1 MSTRLSSPQSW
12 ITSLVIGVL
21 IASVAFVN
29 AENCPPCF
37 KDQNFPISSGQEDG
51 RAVLDVKIDSSWNVD
66 NSGNQQ
72 GGTNTNIWNA
82 LAGCEGCLPPDGAAG
97 MWNNAQGT
105 GGTGIFFKF
114 KRNQSSNSPAV
125 IIKRGNPPSG
135 GCASILLA
143 PNGGPYVIT
152 LPLSTASMD
161 SWAVVERIAHELGHA
176 IGLGNITDFNCGLSS
191 IMSPANSNCSG
202 QVGRTVTQKDVDQS
216 RKAHGINSAD
226 CETSS
231 PGAGTETSPES
242 PCFLSCPFV
251 EGTRYIPNPDCTGC
265 IEDPNYTPVLID
277 VSGDGLSLTNYAGGV
292 GFDLNGDGTAE
303 QLSWTRSGADDAWLV
318 LDRNGNGLIDNGSE
332 LFGNFTPQPVPPAGG
347 ERNGF
352 LALAEYDKPLLG
364 GDGNGVITDLD
375 AIFTSL
381 RLWQDINHN
390 GVSEASELFSLQT
403 AGLKTLE
410 LSYKTSKYVDP
421 NGNLFRYRAKVKDTN
436 GAQAGRW
443 AWDVFLV
450 SGR

>member
-21 IASVAFVN
+21 IAAVALVN

-37 KDQNFPISSGQEDG
+37 KDQHFPTSSGQEDG
-51 RAVLDVKIDSSWNVD
+51 RAVLDIKIDSSWNVD

-72 GGTNTNIWNA
+72 GSTNTNIWNA

-114 KRNQSSNSPAV
+114 KRNQSSNNPAV

-161 SWAVVERIAHELGHA
+161 SWAVVERIAHELGHV
-176 IGLGNITDFNCGLSS
+176 IGLGNITDLNCGLSS
-191 IMSPANSNCSG
+191 IMSPANPNCTG

-216 RKAHGINSAD
+216 RKAHGISSAN

-265 IEDPNYTPVLID
+265 IEDPNYTPILID
-277 VSGDGLSLTNYAGGV
+277 VSGDGFSLTSYADGV
-292 GFDLNGDGTAE
+292 LFDLNNDGTVE
-303 QLSWTRSGADDAWLV
+303 QLSWTSTGADDAWLV

-332 LFGNFTPQPVPPAGG
+332 LFGNFTPQPIPPAGE

-352 LALAEYDKPLLG
+352 LALAEYDKPSLG

-390 GVSEASELFSLQT
+390 GVSEAPELFSLQT

-410 LSYKTSKYVDP
+410 LSYKTSKHVDQY
-421 NGNLFRYRAKVKDTN
+421 GNLFRYRAKVKDTS

-450 SGR
+450 SAR